1 MSQVITV
8 RINFVVDTA
17 ELETG
22 TEKVNRALRQEVA
35 LLTSALTLTRRMG
48 LPDDAA
54 SAIAKIQRLIMM
66 LLQLRAALLAVQVAA
81 GPVGWALAGV
91 GIATAA
97 LSFTDVIQ
105 TGMYTH

>member
-1 MSQVITV
+1 
-8 RINFVVDTA
+8 VVDTA

-81 GPVGWALAGV
+81 GPLGWGLALISGLGAMVTAG
-91 GIATAA
+91 
-97 LSFTDVIQ
+97 DVM
-105 TGMYTH
+105 GSVVSP